1 MTAEELIKII
11 NPEVGITAEQ
21 MVAIEQLTEY
31 LPWFTC
37 PQLLLLKAMK
47 QYEHPFFGDRLAF
60 ASLYATSRQELEQY
74 LNSVHAISP
83 DNEQNNFYS
92 EDDYWHGDDGFELLS
107 NDETCEATVDI
118 SSEEIPSSPSTPP
131 VNAHQRQNMALIDKF
146 IAQSDKIIPS
156 TPSDKVSD
164 VDLSAPF
171 SDIPDD
177 LVSETLADIYVSQG
191 LLDNAMQVY
200 SKLSLLYP
208 EKKAYFA
215 SRFATISHAQRGTAF
230 S

>member
-47 QYEHPFFGDRLAF
+47 QYKHPFFEDRLAF
-60 ASLYATSRQELEQY
+60 ASLYATSRQGLEQY
-74 LNSVHAISP
+74 LNSVHPISP

-92 EDDYWHGDDGFELLS
+92 EDDYWLGDDGFELLS
-107 NDETCEATVDI
+107 NDEVCEVTVDI
-118 SSEEIPSSPSTPP
+118 SSEEIPSNPP
-131 VNAHQRQNMALIDKF
+131 VDVHQRQNMALIDKF
-146 IAQSDKIIPS
+146 ISQSDKIIPS
-156 TPSDKVSD
+156 TSSNKVSD
-164 VDLSAPF
+164 IDLSAPF
-171 SDIPDD
+171 SNIPDD
-177 LVSETLADIYVSQG
+177 LISETLADIYVSQG

-215 SRFATISHAQRGTAF
+215 TRFATISHAQRGTTF